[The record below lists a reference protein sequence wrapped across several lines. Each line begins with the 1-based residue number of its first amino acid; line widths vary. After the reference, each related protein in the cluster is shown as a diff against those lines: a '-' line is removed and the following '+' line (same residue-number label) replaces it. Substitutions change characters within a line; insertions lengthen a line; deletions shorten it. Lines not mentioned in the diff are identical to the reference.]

1 MKLIVN
7 GESMDLDA
15 ATTAHALIEHL
26 GLAGRRIAMELNGD
40 ILPRSTH
47 ETHRFADGDRVE
59 IVHAVGGG

>member
-7 GESMDLDA
+7 GESMDVDT
-15 ATTAHALIEHL
+15 ATTAHALIVHL
-26 GLAGRRIAMELNGD
+26 GLTGRRIAMELNGD

-47 ETHRFADGDRVE
+47 ASHRFTDGDRVE